1 MPRRDLS
8 FPAVK
13 TGILLLNLGSPEAPT
28 AAAVR
33 PYLREFLSDPRVI
46 DIPAPLR
53 WILLNAFI
61 LPFRPRKSAE
71 AYAKVWM
78 PQGSPLLVH
87 SRAFADKLAARLG
100 DDFRVS
106 LGMRYGAPSIAAA
119 LDEVLRE
126 PLRELVIFPLY
137 PQYASSSTGTA
148 VEEALRAL
156 APRWNIPAIRVAGA
170 FFDHPAWLSAMAAN
184 AAPRLR
190 AFRPDHVLFSYHG
203 LPERHIRKSE
213 CASGHCLAA
222 DDACCASMSARNAYC
237 YRAQSFATTRSL
249 IARLDLDPARTSTA
263 FQSRLGRTP
272 WIKPYTDEA
281 LVALAKS
288 GVRRLAV
295 FSPSFVADCL
305 ETLEE
310 MEIRG
315 AESFREAG
323 GEALE
328 LIPALN
334 SSDVWVGAAAEILG
348 ISVPSNP
355 S

>member
-1 MPRRDLS
+1 M
-8 FPAVK
+8 K
-13 TGILLLNLGSPEAPT
+13 TGVLLLNLGSPEAPT

-53 WILLNAFI
+53 WLLLNVFI

-71 AYAKVWM
+71 AYAKVWT
-78 PQGSPLLVH
+78 PEGSPLLVH
-87 SRAFADKLAARLG
+87 SRAFADKLSAELG
-100 DDFRVS
+100 PGYRVA
-106 LGMRYGAPSIAAA
+106 LAMRYGNPSIPSVLAG
-119 LDEVLRE
+119 LLRE
-126 PLRELVIFPLY
+126 PLKEIILVPLY

-148 VEEALRAL
+148 LEAALRAL
-156 APRWNIPAIRVAGA
+156 SLQWNVPSVRIVPP
-170 FFDHPAWLSAMAAN
+170 FFDRPEYLDAMGEN
-184 AAPRLR
+184 AAPRLD

-213 CASGHCLAA
+213 YSGAHADLCLAQA
-222 DDACCASMSARNAYC
+222 NGCCADHGIVNPFC
-237 YRAQSFATTRSL
+237 YRSQSFATTRALAS
-249 IARLDLDPARTSTA
+249 RLGLDPARTSTA

-272 WIKPYTDEA
+272 WIKPYTDEV
-281 LVALAKS
+281 LVTLARS

-310 MEIRG
+310 MQIRG
-315 AESFREAG
+315 RESFLAAG
-323 GEALE
+323 GEDLM

-334 SSDVWVGAAAEILG
+334 ANAAWARGMAEILRF
-348 ISVPSNP
+348 SPP
-355 S
+355 T

>member
-1 MPRRDLS
+1 
-8 FPAVK
+8 VK

-46 DIPAPLR
+46 DVPAPLR

-71 AYAKVWM
+71 AYAKVWT

-87 SRAFADKLAARLG
+87 SRAFADKLAAHLG
-100 DDFRVS
+100 DGYRVS
-106 LGMRYGAPSIAAA
+106 LGMRYGTPSVAAA
-119 LDEVLRE
+119 LEAVMAE

-148 VEEALRAL
+148 VEAALRAL
-156 APRWNIPAIRVAGA
+156 APRWNLPPIRVAGA
-170 FFDHPAWLSAMAAN
+170 FFDHPAWLSAMADN
-184 AAPRLR
+184 AAPRLQ

-213 CASGHCLAA
+213 CEAGACLAA
-222 DDACCASMSARNAYC
+222 GDACCASMSARNAFC
-237 YRAQSFATTRSL
+237 YRAQSFATTRAL
-249 IARLDLDPARTSTA
+249 VARLGLDPARASTA

-281 LVALAKS
+281 LVALAQS
-288 GVRRLAV
+288 GVKRLAV

-310 MEIRG
+310 IEIR
-315 AESFREAG
+315 ATETFREAG
-323 GEALE
+323 GESLE

-334 SSDVWVGAAAEILG
+334 SSDAWVGAAAEILG
-348 ISVPSNP
+348 FSASSPSV
-355 S
+355 

>member
-1 MPRRDLS
+1 
-8 FPAVK
+8 VK

-28 AAAVR
+28 ASAVR

-71 AYAKVWM
+71 AYAKVWTSG
-78 PQGSPLLVH
+78 GSPLVVH
-87 SRAFADKLAARLG
+87 SRAFAEKLQGLLG
-100 DDFRVS
+100 DDYRVA
-106 LGMRYGAPSIAAA
+106 LAMRYGNPSIPSVLEA
-119 LDEVLRE
+119 LLRE
-126 PLRELVIFPLY
+126 PLKELVILPLY

-148 VEEALRAL
+148 VEAALRAL
-156 APRWNIPAIRVAGA
+156 APQWNIPPVRMAGA
-170 FFDHPAWLSAMAAN
+170 FFDHPAWLNAMTENASA
-184 AAPRLR
+184 RLA

-213 CASGHCLAA
+213 CVPGHCLAA
-222 DDACCASMSARNAYC
+222 GDACCASIDARNAFC
-237 YRAQSFATTRSL
+237 YRAQCFATTRAL
-249 IARLDLDPARTSTA
+249 TARLGLDPARVSTA

-272 WIKPYTDEA
+272 WIKPYTDEV
-281 LVALAKS
+281 LVTLAQS
-288 GVRRLAV
+288 GVKRLAV

-315 AESFREAG
+315 AESFRAAG

-334 SSDVWVGAAAEILG
+334 SSDIWVRTSAEILG
-348 ISVPSNP
+348 ISAPSVRP
-355 S
+355 

>member
-1 MPRRDLS
+1 
-8 FPAVK
+8 VK

-53 WILLNAFI
+53 WLLLNAFI

-71 AYAKVWM
+71 AYAKVWT
-78 PQGSPLLVH
+78 PEGSPLLVH
-87 SRAFADKLAARLG
+87 SRAFAAKLSARLG
-100 DDFRVS
+100 DGYRVA
-106 LGMRYGAPSIAAA
+106 LGMRYGNPSIASA
-119 LDEVLRE
+119 LDELLRE
-126 PLRELVIFPLY
+126 PLRELVVFPLY

-148 VEEALRAL
+148 VEAALRAL
-156 APRWNIPAIRVAGA
+156 APRWNIPPVRVAGA
-170 FFDHPAWLSAMAAN
+170 FFDHPAWLAAMTEN
-184 AAPRLR
+184 AASRLA

-213 CASGHCLAA
+213 CAPGHCLAPG
-222 DDACCASMSARNAYC
+222 DACCAAIDARNAFC
-237 YRAQSFATTRSL
+237 YRAQCFATTRALAS
-249 IARLDLDPARTSTA
+249 RLGLDPARVSTA

-281 LVALAKS
+281 LVELAS
-288 GVRRLAV
+288 MGVKRLAV

-315 AESFREAG
+315 AESFRAAG
-323 GEALE
+323 GESLQ

-334 SSDVWVGAAAEILG
+334 SSDAWVGATAEILG
-348 ISVPSNP
+348 ISGS
-355 S
+355 

>member
-1 MPRRDLS
+1 
-8 FPAVK
+8 VK

-53 WILLNAFI
+53 WMLLNVFI

-71 AYAKVWM
+71 AYAKVWTTE
-78 PQGSPLLVH
+78 GSPLLVH
-87 SRAFADKLAARLG
+87 SRAFAAKVSALLG
-100 DDFRVS
+100 DEYRVA
-106 LGMRYGAPSIAAA
+106 LGMRYGNPSVASA
-119 LDEVLRE
+119 LDELLRE

-156 APRWNIPAIRVAGA
+156 APRWNIPPVRVASA
-170 FFDHPAWLSAMAAN
+170 FFDHPAWLAAMAGN
-184 AAPRLR
+184 AAPRLA

-213 CASGHCLAA
+213 NTDQANGAHVPGHCLAA
-222 DDACCASMSARNAYC
+222 GDACCASMNARNAFC
-237 YRAQSFATTRSL
+237 YRAQCFSTTRAL
-249 IARLDLDPARTSTA
+249 VTRLGLDPARTSTA

-288 GVRRLAV
+288 GVKRLAV

-315 AESFREAG
+315 AESFRAAG
-323 GEALE
+323 GESLE

-334 SSDVWVGAAAEILG
+334 SSDAWVRAAVEILG
-348 ISVPSNP
+348 ISGSFRQP
-355 S
+355 